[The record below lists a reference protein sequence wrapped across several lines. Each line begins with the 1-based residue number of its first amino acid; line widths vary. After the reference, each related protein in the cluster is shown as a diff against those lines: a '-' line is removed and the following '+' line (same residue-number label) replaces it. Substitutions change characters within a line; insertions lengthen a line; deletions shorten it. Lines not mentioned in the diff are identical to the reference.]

1 MGYER
6 NDFSET
12 RSPSSSVGDYL
23 KAVWELAVD
32 LGGAAS
38 TMGVA
43 ARLSVTPASV
53 SNMFARL
60 QEMGL
65 VEYERYRGRRLP
77 SAAEKRLY
85 GW

>member
-1 MGYER
+1 M
-6 NDFSET
+6 
-12 RSPSSSVGDYL
+12 
-23 KAVWELAVD
+23 D